1 MMNNIMIN
9 MVSMSKK
16 RVLVID
22 DDLMTLEFLETL
34 LKKKGYEAICAIGA
48 DECMKKLKE
57 VKPDII
63 LLDIMMP
70 KKSGWDVL
78 EALKLNAN
86 TKNIPVIIITVKDDM
101 KDISRANKYDNVCAY
116 IVKPFENN
124 DLIKK
129 IEDVTTNNK

>member
-101 KDISRANKYDNVCAY
+101 KDISRANKYENVCAY
-116 IVKPFENN
+116 IVKPFEHN